1 MLPNNK
7 ANEAVFLI
15 ISELPVFRGYFNR
28 NWPLFGED
36 SGFVT
41 LAGIM
46 MILGVAVLGNLN
58 IETMSQKSFGL
69 AFWRIVISA
78 GILAMV
84 MSVINVLTVSLP
96 WVPHCLAWAL
106 TRHVDLDFHRPQG
119 GCQRPSCPGI
129 WCRGSAKGGES
140 DQ

>member
-1 MLPNNK
+1 ML
-7 ANEAVFLI
+7 VFLV
-15 ISELPVFRGYFNR
+15 ISELPIFRGYFDR

-36 SGFVT
+36 AGFIT

-58 IETMSQKSFGL
+58 IESMSQKSFGL

-84 MSVINVLTVSLP
+84 MSVINVLAVG
-96 WVPHCLAWAL
+96 VPFHDCL
-106 TRHVDLDFHRPQG
+106 
-119 GCQRPSCPGI
+119 
-129 WCRGSAKGGES
+129 GSS
-140 DQ
+140 